1 MASKVLN
8 TTLMIIGG
16 LVLALLAFIAVYV
29 IGYSLVATFTAGG
42 MGGGTARGVGAGI
55 ALAAAII
62 VVGYMFGRG
71 LSGLGAWLSGHTEG
85 GLLNGSVQ
93 LTFLP

>member
-62 VVGYMFGRG
+62 VVGLYVRARIVRARSMVERPHRRR
-71 LSGLGAWLSGHTEG
+71 AA
-85 GLLNGSVQ
+85 
-93 LTFLP
+93 